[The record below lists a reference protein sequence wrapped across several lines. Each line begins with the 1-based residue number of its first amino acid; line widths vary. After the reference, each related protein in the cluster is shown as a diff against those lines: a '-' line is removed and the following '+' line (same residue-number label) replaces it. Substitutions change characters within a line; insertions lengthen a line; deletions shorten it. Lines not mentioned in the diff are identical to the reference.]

1 MTASL
6 NSVADI
12 VNNSLV
18 RIGWK
23 QPIANLYDG
32 SEASQRALLIF
43 GQTRDELL
51 RKIEPGF
58 SMCNAA
64 MTLLKAA
71 PPGGY
76 IPGVTPW
83 DPTLYPPVAWLFSY
97 QYPADCLKV
106 RAVKP
111 TPMFFPNV
119 DPQPHVFS
127 IDNDSAYTPPQRVI
141 LCNVA
146 DALLVYTGR
155 VTNPATMDVS
165 FLELLS
171 EELGVR
177 LAPALTGLDAAKLEA
192 AEAGSDMMS
201 AEQSQG

>member
-1 MTASL
+1 MVASV

-12 VNNSLV
+12 INNSLV

-32 SEASQRALLIF
+32 SAASQLALQIF

-51 RKIEPGF
+51 RKMEPGF

-83 DPTLYPPVAWLFSY
+83 DPTLYPPVSWLFEYSY
-97 QYPADCLKV
+97 PGDCLKV

-119 DPQPHVFS
+119 DPQPNVFS
-127 IDNDSAYTPPQRVI
+127 IDNDNTYTPPQRVI

-146 DALLVYTGR
+146 DALLVYTRR
-155 VTNPATMDVS
+155 VTSPLNMDVG
-165 FLELLS
+165 FLEALA
-171 EELGVR
+171 ETLGER
-177 LAPALTGLDAAKLEA
+177 LAPGLVGLDAAKLEGGEA
-192 AEAGSDMMS
+192 QGETAMAEM
-201 AEQSQG
+201 EQG